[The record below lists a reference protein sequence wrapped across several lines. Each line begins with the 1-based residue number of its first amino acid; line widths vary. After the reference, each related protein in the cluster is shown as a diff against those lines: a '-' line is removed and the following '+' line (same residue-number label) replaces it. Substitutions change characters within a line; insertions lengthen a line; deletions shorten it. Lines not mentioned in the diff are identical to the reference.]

1 MSDNIHPIFDQLLT
15 RQNKEQFLNQR
26 SKVLWFTGLSGSGKS
41 TIAQGLEKYLF
52 AQGYFV
58 QVLDGDN
65 TRTGI
70 NKNLGFSLE
79 DRQENIRRIA
89 ELSRLFLD
97 AGVICLNSFVSPT
110 IEIRELA
117 KQIIGPEDF
126 IEIYVNTPLHIC
138 EQRDVKG
145 LYAKVRAGEIKGFT
159 GIDSP
164 FEAPQMPDL
173 ELLTENQTVDD
184 SILKVFNFA
193 LPKIS
198 LT

>member
-1 MSDNIHPIFDQLLT
+1 MNNIHPIFDKLLT
-15 RQNKEQFLNQR
+15 RNDKEKYLNQKA
-26 SKVLWFTGLSGSGKS
+26 KVFWFTGLSGSGKS
-41 TIAQGLEKYLF
+41 TIAQGLEKLLLDKGF
-52 AQGYFV
+52 FN

-89 ELSRLFLD
+89 EISRLFLD
-97 AGVICLNSFVSPT
+97 AGIICVNSFVSPT
-110 IEIRELA
+110 HEIRNLA
-117 KQIIGPEDF
+117 KQIIGKEDF

-145 LYAKVRAGEIKGFT
+145 LYAKARSGQIKGFT

-164 FEAPQMPDL
+164 FEAPQSPDL
-173 ELLTENQTVDD
+173 ELLTENQ
-184 SILKVFNFA
+184 SIEESITKVFNFV